1 MDALDRADQ
10 TLARAQA
17 RRAGVVTPDSA
28 TSPMDHRNTV
38 QIPRSL
44 VEAAEHDDGDPDST
58 IVIPSATDDPRAGAL
73 GGFGPV
79 RPRR

>member
-17 RRAGVVTPDSA
+17 RRAGIITPDSA
-28 TSPMDHRNTV
+28 ISPMDHTSTV
-38 QIPRSL
+38 QIPRAL
-44 VEAAEHDDGDPDST
+44 VEAADPRNADPDST
-58 IVIPSATDDPRAGAL
+58 IVIPAAVTKPQPPAR
-73 GGFGPV
+73 FGPA